1 MAANTWP
8 QLTFVWDP
16 TFGERPGAEF
26 FRSRLRRAQ
35 RVPPEEASSDVRAF
49 VESAALLEGIC
60 TDVPC
65 NFGPEITCPHESTQL
80 SAGAAPEAMAVALYR
95 HALANYITD
104 GQPEH
109 YLPFTECLAI
119 TGLVYFRWGAAPLQ
133 VVAAVSARGRRRR
146 RHRGVPAEARGVAA
160 QVLHLWGAGCVLHA
174 DGTLEG
180 RDRMAQHFAAA
191 CRLLDRPAAQR
202 ECGDQ
207 LAALAAAHGLPAFS
221 LPQLRYLLHYFAARR
236 GIEALANLNQQLV
249 AAQLEAGMPSRA
261 AATTA
266 AVEARLRMPLWRRLA
281 RETQAEAM
289 AAWQL
294 APDRP
299 AALNCVHGAS
309 VQGIGLPDEM
319 RAVISAQTIELARTQ
334 RSDRWL
340 CQACH
345 DRFGTVVFSASAM
358 LEPTERPLLQ
368 AKARQAEELH
378 AEAAEALA
386 RSKRLLPQPWV
397 TEMENHVEQ
406 ERVLLAALRRLVD
419 EPGSP
424 TRAVED
430 LFEGAASTSARE
442 RPRCSGCG
450 ADAVGLRACSACR
463 VALYCGEDCQRKAWR
478 AHKAECARLV
488 QRQREE
494 AAGAGE

>member
-1 MAANTWP
+1 MYP
-8 QLTFVWDP
+8 
-16 TFGERPGAEF
+16 
-26 FRSRLRRAQ
+26 RLPVHA
-35 RVPPEEASSDVRAF
+35 DVRQPP
-49 VESAALLEGIC
+49 L
-60 TDVPC
+60 
-65 NFGPEITCPHESTQL
+65 TCPPAL
-80 SAGAAPEAMAVALYR
+80 PALPNAASRR

-133 VVAAVSARGRRRR
+133 VVAAVSARGRRHR

-202 ECGDQ
+202 ECCDQ

-368 AKARQAEELH
+368 AKAQQVRSACSWCAFSAQNSRDRPSLSSTNLCSRTFGQLLGLLSVSAGKAADGMSIAVSPLLLTRCCVPPALLH
-378 AEAAEALA
+378 G
-386 RSKRLLPQPWV
+386 
-397 TEMENHVEQ
+397 
-406 ERVLLAALRRLVD
+406 LLAGRGVARR
-419 EPGSP
+419 
-424 TRAVED
+424 
-430 LFEGAASTSARE
+430 
-442 RPRCSGCG
+442 GC
-450 ADAVGLRACSACR
+450 
-463 VALYCGEDCQRKAWR
+463 
-478 AHKAECARLV
+478 
-488 QRQREE
+488 
-494 AAGAGE
+494 